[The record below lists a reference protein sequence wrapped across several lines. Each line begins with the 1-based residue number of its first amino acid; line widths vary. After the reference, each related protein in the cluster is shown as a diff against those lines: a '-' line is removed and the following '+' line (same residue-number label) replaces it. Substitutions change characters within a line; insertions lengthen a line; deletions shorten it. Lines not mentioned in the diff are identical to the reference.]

1 MSAPCAVRRCG
12 YAVQFSACRS
22 LFQERATVHFFA
34 WQLPTVRWL
43 LLAPLPASHFVRSLM
58 WSISDVKHVSGYVG
72 RTRFVR
78 CLTCRPPGAETCAD
92 QFFCFLLAVKV
103 QYNTYRLF
111 PTLGRSGSQSLPCR
125 SLRSRGNRFV
135 QFLRRVAASVH
146 VSFATWLHGDGQFL
160 VRPNPSYGRRRPV
173 PNMPLAD
180 VESVPRRSRRDL
192 CRLTVEYGD
201 GGHCAKLDK
210 RITVAHTVLAHF
222 GCTLPGS

>member
-58 WSISDVKHVSGYVG
+58 WSISDVKHVSGCVCGDPLRPMPDMQTTKGRDVTNSLWVVLAATVHVG
-72 RTRFVR
+72 FS
-78 CLTCRPPGAETCAD
+78 
-92 QFFCFLLAVKV
+92 
-103 QYNTYRLF
+103 
-111 PTLGRSGSQSLPCR
+111 TLVRSGSQSLPCR
-125 SLRSRGNRFV
+125 SLRSRGRP
-135 QFLRRVAASVH
+135 LRPVLASRVAASVH

-173 PNMPLAD
+173 PDMPLAD
-180 VESVPRRSRRDL
+180 VESVPRRSRSQGFVPSNCRIRRWRTL
-192 CRLTVEYGD
+192 CK
-201 GGHCAKLDK
+201 A
-210 RITVAHTVLAHF
+210 
-222 GCTLPGS
+222 